1 MTDSAPNERAWYA
14 LYTKPRHEKK
24 VEQQLLEKGLTCY
37 LPLRSVRRQW
47 SDRRKWVD
55 EPLFRSYVFV
65 KANNRE
71 RYEAVRSYGALR
83 VVGFKGIPIVVPEE
97 EIDRIRRILREVENV
112 EPADY
117 FTAGDAVEIVQG
129 PLSGMKGVLEEV
141 RNDHRLV
148 VRIDSV
154 RQALKFSVLL
164 EDVKRLANKQ

>member
-1 MTDSAPNERAWYA
+1 MSETEANDRKWYA

-24 VEQQLLEKGLTCY
+24 VDLQLREKGLTSY
-37 LPLRSVRRQW
+37 LPLRTVQKRW
-47 SDRRKWVD
+47 SDRKKWVD

-65 KANNRE
+65 RADSRE
-71 RYEAVRSYGALR
+71 RYDAVQSYGALR
-83 VVGFKGIPIVVPEE
+83 VVGFKGVPIVVPDE

-117 FTAGDAVEIVQG
+117 FTAGDPVEIVQG
-129 PLSGMKGVLEEV
+129 PLSGMRGVLEEV

-148 VRIDSV
+148 VRIESV

-164 EDVKRLANKQ
+164 QDVKRLAGKR